1 MNNVYENDMRFV
13 PFLKFIDK
21 YKNILILLAVI
32 LVGAVT
38 YFVVNNQI
46 EKKKSEQAALVYKEW
61 LEEISQENPNN
72 ENLNNLLYKFLN
84 DYKNTGYTQLA
95 LLSKANLDANSDNY
109 NDSLDNF
116 NKLIEITNGI
126 NGNKIYNK
134 IARVSASR
142 LLLSMEKYD
151 EALGMID
158 IYSSSDTNGYIHELT
173 GDILLEQGKID
184 LAISQFEK
192 AANKYTDESS
202 QTIIAMKISN
212 IDMWNEIF

>member
-21 YKNILILLAVI
+21 HKNILILLAVI
-32 LVGAVT
+32 LLGAVS

-61 LEEISQENPNN
+61 LVEISQENPNN
-72 ENLNNLLYKFLN
+72 ENLNNLLDKFLN

-95 LLSKANLDANSDNY
+95 LLSKANFDANSNNY
-109 NDSLDNF
+109 MDSLDNF
-116 NKLIEITNGI
+116 NKLIEITNGF

-151 EALGMID
+151 EALEMINL
-158 IYSSSDTNGYIHELT
+158 YSSSDTNGYIHELT

-184 LAISQFEK
+184 LAISQYEK
-192 AANKYTDESS
+192 AANKYSDESS

-212 IDMWNEIF
+212 IDM

>member
-1 MNNVYENDMRFV
+1 MSNVYENDMRFV

-21 YKNILILLAVI
+21 HKNILILLAVI
-32 LVGAVT
+32 LLGAVS

-72 ENLNNLLYKFLN
+72 ESLNNLLDKFLK

-95 LLSKANLDANSDNY
+95 LLSKANLDANSENY
-109 NDSLDNF
+109 KDSLDNF
-116 NKLIEITNGI
+116 NKLVEITNGI
-126 NGNKIYNK
+126 NGNKLYNK

-142 LLLSMEKYD
+142 LLLSMEKHD

-184 LAISQFEK
+184 LAISQYEK
-192 AANKYTDESS
+192 AENKYTDESS

-212 IDMWNEIF
+212 IDR

>member
-21 YKNILILLAVI
+21 YKNILILVAVI
-32 LVGAVT
+32 LLGAVS

-61 LEEISQENPNN
+61 LVEISQENPDN
-72 ENLNNLLYKFLN
+72 ESLNNLLDKFLK

-95 LLSKANLDANSDNY
+95 LLSKANLDANSENY
-109 NDSLDNF
+109 KDSLDNF
-116 NKLIEITNGI
+116 NKLVEITNGI
-126 NGNKIYNK
+126 NGNKLYNK

-142 LLLSMEKYD
+142 LLLSMEKHD

-184 LAISQFEK
+184 LAISQYEK
-192 AANKYTDESS
+192 AENKYTDESS

-212 IDMWNEIF
+212 IDM

>member
-1 MNNVYENDMRFV
+1 MNNIYENEMRFA

-32 LVGAVT
+32 LLGAVS

-61 LEEISQENPNN
+61 LEEISQENPDN
-72 ENLNNLLYKFLN
+72 ETLNNLLDKFLK

-95 LLSKANLDANSDNY
+95 LLSKANLDANSENY
-109 NDSLDNF
+109 KDSLDNF
-116 NKLIEITNGI
+116 NKLVEITNGI
-126 NGNKIYNK
+126 NGNKLYNK

-142 LLLSMEKYD
+142 LLLSMEKHD

-184 LAISQFEK
+184 LAISQYEK
-192 AANKYTDESS
+192 AENKYTDESS

>member
-32 LVGAVT
+32 LLGAVS

-61 LEEISQENPNN
+61 LEEISQENPDN
-72 ENLNNLLYKFLN
+72 ESLNNLLDKFLK
-84 DYKNTGYTQLA
+84 DYKNTGYTKLA
-95 LLSKANLDANSDNY
+95 LLSKANLDANSENY
-109 NDSLDNF
+109 KDSLDNF
-116 NKLIEITNGI
+116 NKLVEITNGI
-126 NGNKIYNK
+126 NGNKLYNK

-142 LLLSMEKYD
+142 LLLSMEKHD

-184 LAISQFEK
+184 LAISQYEK
-192 AANKYTDESS
+192 AENKYTDESS

-212 IDMWNEIF
+212 IDM

>member
-13 PFLKFIDK
+13 PFLKFIEK

-32 LVGAVT
+32 LVGAVS

-61 LEEISQENPNN
+61 LEEISQENPDN
-72 ENLNNLLYKFLN
+72 ESLNNLLHKFLK

-95 LLSKANLDANSDNY
+95 LLSKANLDANSENY
-109 NDSLDNF
+109 KDSLDNF
-116 NKLIEITNGI
+116 NKLVEITNGI
-126 NGNKIYNK
+126 NGNKLYNK

-142 LLLSMEKYD
+142 LLLSMEKHD
-151 EALGMID
+151 EALVMID
-158 IYSSSDTNGYIHELT
+158 IYSSSDTNAYIHELT

-184 LAISQFEK
+184 LAISQYET

-212 IDMWNEIF
+212 IDM

>member
-32 LVGAVT
+32 LLGAVS

-61 LEEISQENPNN
+61 LVEISQENPDN
-72 ENLNNLLYKFLN
+72 ESLNNLLDKFLK

-95 LLSKANLDANSDNY
+95 LLSKANLDANSENY
-109 NDSLDNF
+109 KDSLDSF
-116 NKLIEITNGI
+116 NKLVEITNGI
-126 NGNKIYNK
+126 NGNKLYNK

-142 LLLSMEKYD
+142 LLLSMEKHD

-184 LAISQFEK
+184 LAISQYEK
-192 AANKYTDESS
+192 AENKYTDESS

-212 IDMWNEIF
+212 IDM

>member
-61 LEEISQENPNN
+61 LAEISQENPNN
-72 ENLNNLLYKFLN
+72 ENLNNLLDKFLN
-84 DYKNTGYTQLA
+84 DFNNTGYTQLA
-95 LLSKANLDANSDNY
+95 LLSKANFDANSNNY
-109 NDSLDNF
+109 MNSLDNF
-116 NKLIEITNGI
+116 NKLIEITNGF

-142 LLLSMEKYD
+142 LLLSMEKHD

-184 LAISQFEK
+184 LAISQYEK

-212 IDMWNEIF
+212 IDM

>member
-1 MNNVYENDMRFV
+1 MNNVYENEMRFA

-21 YKNILILLAVI
+21 YKNLLILLAV
-32 LVGAVT
+32 LMVGAVT

-61 LEEISQENPNN
+61 LVEISQENSNN
-72 ENLNNLLYKFLN
+72 ENLNNLLDKFLN
-84 DYKNTGYTQLA
+84 DNKYTGYTQLA
-95 LLSKANLDANSDNY
+95 LLSKANFDANSSSY
-109 NDSLDNF
+109 MDSLDNF
-116 NKLIEITNGI
+116 NKLIEITNGF

-134 IARVSASR
+134 IARVCASR
-142 LLLSMEKYD
+142 LLLSMEKHD
-151 EALGMID
+151 EALEMID
-158 IYSSSDTNGYIHELT
+158 LYSSSDTNGYIHELT

-184 LAISQFEK
+184 LAISQYEK

-212 IDMWNEIF
+212 IDM

>member
-13 PFLKFIDK
+13 PFLKFMDK
-21 YKNILILLAVI
+21 YKILLILLAVL
-32 LVGAVT
+32 LVGTVT
-38 YFVVNNQI
+38 YFVLNNHI
-46 EKKKSEQAALVYKEW
+46 EKKKSEQAAIVYKEW
-61 LEEISQENPNN
+61 LEEISEESPNN
-72 ENLNNLLYKFLN
+72 ENLNNLLDKFLN

-109 NDSLDNF
+109 IDSLNNF
-116 NKLIEITNGI
+116 NKLIEITNGL

-142 LLLSMEKYD
+142 ILLSMEKHD

-173 GDILLEQGKID
+173 GDILLKQGRID
-184 LAISQFEK
+184 LAISQYEK
-192 AANKYTDESS
+192 ASNKYTDESS

-212 IDMWNEIF
+212 IDM

>member
-1 MNNVYENDMRFV
+1 MNNVYENEMRFA

-21 YKNILILLAVI
+21 YKNLLILLAVI
-32 LVGAVT
+32 IVGAVT
-38 YFVVNNQI
+38 YFVGNNQI

-61 LEEISQENPNN
+61 LAEISQENPNN
-72 ENLNNLLYKFLN
+72 ENLNNLLDKFLN

-95 LLSKANLDANSDNY
+95 LLSKANFDANSNNY
-109 NDSLDNF
+109 MDSLDNF
-116 NKLIEITNGI
+116 NKLIEITNGF

-142 LLLSMEKYD
+142 LLLSMEKHD
-151 EALGMID
+151 EALEMID
-158 IYSSSDTNGYIHELT
+158 LYSSSDTNGYIHELT

-184 LAISQFEK
+184 LAISQYEK

-202 QTIIAMKISN
+202 QTIVAMKISN
-212 IDMWNEIF
+212 IDM

>member
-1 MNNVYENDMRFV
+1 MNNVYENEMRFA

-21 YKNILILLAVI
+21 YKNLLILLAVI
-32 LVGAVT
+32 LLGAVT
-38 YFVVNNQI
+38 YFVVNNQL

-61 LEEISQENPNN
+61 LVEISQENPNN
-72 ENLNNLLYKFLN
+72 ENLNNLLDKFLN

-95 LLSKANLDANSDNY
+95 LLSKANFDANSNNY
-109 NDSLDNF
+109 MDSLDNF
-116 NKLIEITNGI
+116 KKLIEITNGF
-126 NGNKIYNK
+126 NGNRIYNK

-151 EALGMID
+151 EALEMID
-158 IYSSSDTNGYIHELT
+158 LYSSSDTNGYIHELT

-184 LAISQFEK
+184 LAISQYEK

-202 QTIIAMKISN
+202 QTIVAMKISN
-212 IDMWNEIF
+212 IDM